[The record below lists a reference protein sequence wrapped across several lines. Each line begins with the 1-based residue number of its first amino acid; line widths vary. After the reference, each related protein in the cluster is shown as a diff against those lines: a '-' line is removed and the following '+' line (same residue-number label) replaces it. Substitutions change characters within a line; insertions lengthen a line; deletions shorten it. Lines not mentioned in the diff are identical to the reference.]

1 MNREPITAQTLN
13 SLLARLVSECG
24 SSTALISRGAAV
36 SFAEL
41 ERNVRVLAG
50 GLAELGI
57 SRGDRVAVWLPNV
70 PAWVELEFALA
81 RLGAIAVAINTRYR
95 RHEVEDIVGRSR
107 ARVLVLQ
114 PQLGDVDYLSLLEQC
129 DAARLGALETLVLI
143 DDVPAGRVKG
153 RRAVS
158 YRALLARDAH
168 AADDGRPDL
177 PCNAFTSSGTTSAP
191 KLVLHSQAAIA
202 GHALAVAEAFTY
214 RRSPAAV
221 VVLGMLPFCGVFGFN
236 TVMGALAAGR
246 PCVLLPAFD
255 AGQAV
260 DAIERHR
267 VTHTVG
273 TDEMYRRIFAAA
285 APPRRIASLKEGAFA
300 AFGGDAVELV
310 SRGGALGIK
319 LFQTYGSSEV
329 QALMAYAPPG
339 SGPERWALGGG
350 VPSSPDTLVRI
361 RDPESGV
368 LIADGERGEIEIK
381 GRNVMIGY
389 IDDPDAE
396 KRAFTPDGYVRTRD
410 LGYLEGPRQFVYLAR
425 LGDALRLGGFLVNPR
440 EIEEFLE
447 RDETVAAA
455 QVVAVDTAR
464 GPRPVAFVVPTPGA
478 RPDEAA
484 LIRACAADMARFKVP
499 KRVIALE
506 RFPTTSSANG
516 EKIQKAKLREM
527 AQALIE
533 TEAVR

>member
-1 MNREPITAQTLN
+1 MSREPITAQTLN
-13 SLLARLVSECG
+13 SLLARLVSACG
-24 SSTALISRGAAV
+24 GATALISGRAAV
-36 SFAEL
+36 TFAEL
-41 ERNVRVLAG
+41 ERNVRALAG

-70 PAWVELEFALA
+70 PAWVELELALA

-143 DDVPAGRVKG
+143 HDVPAGRVKG

-168 AADDGRPDL
+168 DADDGRPDL
-177 PCNAFTSSGTTSAP
+177 PCNVFTSSGTTSAP

-202 GHALAVAEAFTY
+202 GHALAVADAFTY
-214 RRSPAAV
+214 RRSPAA

-260 DAIERHR
+260 DAIERYR

-285 APPRRIASLKEGAFA
+285 APPSRIASLKEGAFA

-310 SRGGALGIK
+310 SRGEALGIK

-350 VPSSPDTLVRI
+350 VPSSPDTSVRI
-361 RDPESGV
+361 RDPESGTLV
-368 LIADGERGEIEIK
+368 ANGERGEIEIK
-381 GRNVMIGY
+381 GCNVMVGY
-389 IDDPDAE
+389 IDNPDAE
-396 KRAFTPDGYVRTRD
+396 KRAFTADGYVRTGD
-410 LGYLEGPRQFVYLAR
+410 LGYMEGPRQFVYLAR
-425 LGDALRLGGFLVNPR
+425 IGDALRLGGFLVNPR

-464 GPRPVAFVVPTPGA
+464 GPRPVAFVVPAPGA
-478 RPDEAA
+478 RPDEAT
-484 LIRACAADMARFKVP
+484 LIRDCAADMARFKVP
-499 KRVIALE
+499 KRVVALE

-527 AQALIE
+527 AQALIDAE
-533 TEAVR
+533 NAR